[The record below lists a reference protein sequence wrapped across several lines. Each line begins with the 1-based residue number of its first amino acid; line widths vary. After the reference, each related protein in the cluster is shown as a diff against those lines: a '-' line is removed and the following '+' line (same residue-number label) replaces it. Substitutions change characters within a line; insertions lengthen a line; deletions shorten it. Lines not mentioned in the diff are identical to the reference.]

1 MPVSLRKTNHD
12 STSLMEEKTQWESL
26 KAGNISALEV
36 LYNHHADEL
45 YSYGMVLCHESGQVK
60 DCIHD
65 LFVYLWNVRDRLTIP
80 DSSKAYLMV
89 SLRRRLFDK
98 GPKIN
103 SMTIELDG
111 LGDLSLQTA
120 GQEEKWIEQEEES
133 TRHLQL
139 EKALGRLSDRQREII
154 YMKYYRQMDYDEI
167 GTIMDLNYQSARN
180 LVTRALTALRK
191 EMTIGIIILTLMT

>member
-1 MPVSLRKTNHD
+1 
-12 STSLMEEKTQWESL
+12 MEEKAQWESL
-26 KAGNISALEV
+26 KAGNINALEA

-45 YSYGMVLCHESGQVK
+45 YSYGTVLCHESDQVK

-65 LFVYLWNVRDRLTIP
+65 LFVYIWNVRERLTVP

-98 GPKIN
+98 GSKIN
-103 SMTIELDG
+103 SMTIEMEG
-111 LGDLSLQTA
+111 IGDLGPWTA
-120 GQEEKWIEQEEES
+120 GHDEKWIEQEEES
-133 TRHLQL
+133 SRRLQL
-139 EKALGRLSDRQREII
+139 EKALSHLSDRQREII

-167 GTIMDLNYQSARN
+167 GTIMELNYQSARN

-191 EMTIGIIILTLMT
+191 EMTIGLIMLFLMN